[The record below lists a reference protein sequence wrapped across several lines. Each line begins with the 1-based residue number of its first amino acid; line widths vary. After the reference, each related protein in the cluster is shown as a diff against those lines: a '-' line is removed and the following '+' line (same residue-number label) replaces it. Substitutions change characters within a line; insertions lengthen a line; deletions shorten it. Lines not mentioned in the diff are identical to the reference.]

1 MVDELTDE
9 QRQEFKDVFSLFD
22 KDGDGTVST
31 KELGVVMRALG
42 QNPTDAEI
50 AEMIKEVDTDGN
62 GEVDFDEFCT
72 LMVKKMNEN
81 EPEEE
86 LVEVF
91 KIFDKNNDEKI
102 DAEDLKIIF
111 QELGEDVTDEDC
123 KLMIDEHDLND
134 DKELD
139 FDEFVNLM
147 MAK

>member
-9 QRQEFKDVFSLFD
+9 QKQEFKDVFSLFD

-50 AEMIKEVDTDGN
+50 AEMIKEVDVDGN
-62 GEVDFDEFCT
+62 GEVDFDEFCG
-72 LMVKKMNEN
+72 LMIKKQNEN

-111 QELGEDVTDEDC
+111 QELGEEVSDEDC
-123 KLMIDEHDLND
+123 RIMIDEHDIDGDSYLN
-134 DKELD
+134 